1 MGDRPWGTSSSIKA
15 LKNNRQQ
22 FRDSPKSKNV
32 GVGGS
37 PGNRYQVLSQFE
49 NEDSE
54 ETLSV
59 VPHAEDVRAPSVIEQ
74 ALYVHSNLGKFLE
87 ESPKDTRMTKTLQS
101 EKESLEA
108 EVTEYSKCPDALLP
122 MRMAAI
128 EARIRRLKGLSPVKL
143 DSVVSLARYGVTK
156 EVGVLVED
164 SKPMEE
170 SCFAIPTDSPV
181 VVKSYPVDDG
191 LNKKEEKLQKATTSE
206 GQPGTL
212 DGKGG
217 STASGNTEDEGAL
230 SYVLSVV
237 GNREIESKESTFT
250 TPDLRGDLE
259 LVCRSKAE
267 EPPSGVRD
275 LAQGT
280 DKGDVGCAPVFSD
293 LSERIFSSSD
303 GVGEKLEEEDEGK
316 VEENAGVSSLS
327 AGGPKMM
334 DTEINGDK
342 PKPSLEGKMVVTEV
356 GEDSSEQSDSGE
368 EGSNSAEG
376 SCFESDS
383 SESEIGD
390 AELNAEGAEL
400 GEVLERNKDK
410 TVLGTRP
417 DCLGAGGKST
427 PQQLLHPRCLIFCL
441 SQVLSRISI
450 MSLHTRQ
457 QVACFGP
464 GL

>member
-1 MGDRPWGTSSSIKA
+1 MDA
-15 LKNNRQQ
+15 
-22 FRDSPKSKNV
+22 
-32 GVGGS
+32 
-37 PGNRYQVLSQFE
+37 
-49 NEDSE
+49 
-54 ETLSV
+54 
-59 VPHAEDVRAPSVIEQ
+59 
-74 ALYVHSNLGKFLE
+74 LGKE
-87 ESPKDTRMTKTLQS
+87 
-101 EKESLEA
+101 
-108 EVTEYSKCPDALLP
+108 
-122 MRMAAI
+122 
-128 EARIRRLKGLSPVKL
+128 
-143 DSVVSLARYGVTK
+143 
-156 EVGVLVED
+156 
-164 SKPMEE
+164 
-170 SCFAIPTDSPV
+170 PTF
-181 VVKSYPVDDG
+181 
-191 LNKKEEKLQKATTSE
+191 ATTPE
-206 GQPGTL
+206 
-212 DGKGG
+212 
-217 STASGNTEDEGAL
+217 
-230 SYVLSVV
+230 
-237 GNREIESKESTFT
+237 KESTFT

-327 AGGPKMM
+327 TGGPKMM

-376 SCFESDS
+376 SCSESDS

>member
-1 MGDRPWGTSSSIKA
+1 MDA
-15 LKNNRQQ
+15 
-22 FRDSPKSKNV
+22 
-32 GVGGS
+32 
-37 PGNRYQVLSQFE
+37 
-49 NEDSE
+49 
-54 ETLSV
+54 
-59 VPHAEDVRAPSVIEQ
+59 
-74 ALYVHSNLGKFLE
+74 LGKE
-87 ESPKDTRMTKTLQS
+87 
-101 EKESLEA
+101 
-108 EVTEYSKCPDALLP
+108 
-122 MRMAAI
+122 
-128 EARIRRLKGLSPVKL
+128 
-143 DSVVSLARYGVTK
+143 
-156 EVGVLVED
+156 
-164 SKPMEE
+164 
-170 SCFAIPTDSPV
+170 PTF
-181 VVKSYPVDDG
+181 
-191 LNKKEEKLQKATTSE
+191 ATTPE
-206 GQPGTL
+206 
-212 DGKGG
+212 
-217 STASGNTEDEGAL
+217 
-230 SYVLSVV
+230 
-237 GNREIESKESTFT
+237 KESTFT

-376 SCFESDS
+376 SCSESDS

-427 PQQLLHPRCLIFCL
+427 PQQLLHPRAIVSGGDKQNQPYEDWLGLYDLRDLRKVATSSRSSFSSSSGGSKL
-441 SQVLSRISI
+441 SDEANVQQEVENTDRSSDDGEASSLDESFSVQEDQVTKTEVCAFKATASSKNIRIISSDSLMSSPGNYVVNVDVEMISSLASMEFQTVASSAKSDHAIQVLDGSPEPSP
-450 MSLHTRQ
+450 SVKVDEAEAVC
-457 QVACFGP
+457 VAGVNAIDP
-464 GL
+464 RK